1 MKNVLNNS
9 KKRFLMVTM
18 LITSLSF
25 AKEPSFYSIKNDVK
39 KTSLTLSNV
48 KQGNKFSIKDK
59 NGIVL
64 YNEEIQKS
72 GVYTKGFNFSSLP
85 DGNYVFELDKDL
97 EINTIPFTVKE
108 NTVSVNKNSETTTYK
123 PYVKQK
129 NNLLLIS
136 KLSPN
141 FETMNI
147 SIYADNHR
155 DFELIYTEKIEGI
168 KVIEK
173 VYKLEKGTY
182 KVTINS
188 NNKEYTTIINN

>member
-1 MKNVLNNS
+1 
-9 KKRFLMVTM
+9 MVTM

-39 KTSLTLSNV
+39 KTSLTLSDV

-64 YNEEIQKS
+64 YKEEIQKS

>member
-1 MKNVLNNS
+1 
-9 KKRFLMVTM
+9 
-18 LITSLSF
+18 
-25 AKEPSFYSIKNDVK
+25 
-39 KTSLTLSNV
+39 
-48 KQGNKFSIKDK
+48 
-59 NGIVL
+59 
-64 YNEEIQKS
+64 
-72 GVYTKGFNFSSLP
+72 
-85 DGNYVFELDKDL
+85 VFELDKDL